1 VDVNCAAIPEN
12 LLEAELFGYERG
24 AFTDARQSK
33 PGLFQTAHRGTIF
46 LDEVGLLPESL
57 QAKLLKVLEER
68 AVRRL
73 GSTHS
78 EPIDVWIVSATNA
91 DLAAGIHERRFRED
105 LYHRLAVIPLRMPPL
120 RERTGDVIRLAEH
133 FLARACDDYG
143 LPAKRMAADA
153 RRALEMYAWPGNIR
167 ELSNLMERVA
177 LLCDDAVVGAAALEL
192 PVATTAAPI
201 ARAPA
206 PAPVELPAPRT
217 TGSAED
223 AMREHLA
230 AVLERTGWNISRSAE
245 ELGLSRNT
253 VRARIERFGLRP
265 SAEPRARG
273 ASPAPA
279 PAPMAS
285 PGRVSEPRPPAPPPP
300 AASAPP
306 VPLTGGPMRWERRR
320 LTFLR
325 ATLLSRPEVGT
336 LTDNTRALE
345 TMMDKIRIFG
355 GRVAELG
362 STWVGAI
369 FGLEAV
375 EDAPLRAVHAA
386 MAIDKAVQRAR
397 LGEGDPLATQIGIH
411 SAEVLVGQAG
421 QGPEVEADAKRAAWS
436 ALEWMLEGAEAGALL
451 VTPEAAPLL
460 ERRFELT
467 RRGGAARGLRVS
479 GREGRAR
486 AGAGLARFA
495 GRRQELDL
503 IRSRLDSARAGRGQ
517 LVGVVGEAG
526 IGKSRLLR
534 EFRESLRGERVTYLE
549 GHCLSYGGAMP
560 YLPLLEILRRAFRL
574 EEGDTPERIADK
586 VAEALTALRLDP
598 VEAAPYVLQM
608 LGVKDGTDALTALG
622 PEAVLARTT
631 EILRQVAARASARR
645 PLVVVVEDLHWIDA
659 ASLALTP
666 LVESLAGQPILVILT
681 YRPDTRPPWTARSHV
696 TQIALQ
702 PLSDEESLS
711 VVHAVLARGDV
722 AEPLVR
728 AIVARGEG
736 NPFFLEELARA
747 LAAPGAAHDPAVI
760 PAGVQDLL
768 LARINRLPAPLR
780 EVLQA
785 ASVLGREISP
795 RALQPMLQTM
805 TAGGDDLGAALRE
818 LVSLDFLYADSRGG
832 ETTHVFRHALTHEV
846 AYGSLLERRRREL
859 HGRAGRAL
867 QDLYAG
873 RAEEVAELLAHHF
886 GRSDDADKAVDY
898 AILAAER
905 AQRRWANAEALAHF
919 DAALARLAT
928 VPDSR
933 ANRLRRIDAV
943 LKQAE
948 VKFALGRHAEHIQ
961 ALESIRGLV
970 EAETAADP
978 RRRAAWYY
986 WTGFLHSLTGG
997 RPEVPIAYCR
1007 EASSI
1012 ADAGGFDDIRAFA
1025 ECCLAHVYGVA
1036 GNLRAAIEAGE
1047 RALALFEAQGNVW
1060 WACRTLWV
1068 INTAA
1073 LYTGDWERSLEYCRR
1088 GLAHGQATNDARLKV
1103 VGLWRTGSVHI
1114 QRGDWQA
1121 GLACCREAAALAPS
1135 PFDAATIKAVEG
1147 FGLVKAGR
1155 LQDGIAE
1162 LAEAVAWF
1170 ERSQLRYTRSVTAL
1184 RLAEGHLQA
1193 GDRRRAGEILERII
1207 VDSRE
1212 GGYRHVEGVA
1222 ERLLG
1227 ECALPADRAGAAR
1240 HLAAAE
1246 RILTEVGARNELART
1261 RMGQATLRH
1270 ADGDLAGARALLREA
1285 LETFEALGTL
1295 DGPPR
1300 VRALLAELEDAR

>member
-1 VDVNCAAIPEN
+1 MEPLTDILGSSPPIEALRANIRRLLDRPQGSRRLPSVLIEGETGSGKGLTAQTLHRASPRGKGPFVDVNCAAIPEN

-91 DLAAGIHERRFRED
+91 DLAAGIRERRFRED
-105 LYHRLAVIPLRMPPL
+105 LYHRLAVITLRMPPL
-120 RERTGDVIRLAEH
+120 RERTGDVTRLAEH

-143 LPAKRMAADA
+143 LPAKRLAADA

-192 PVATTAAPI
+192 PVATAAAPI

-217 TGSAED
+217 SGSAED

-253 VRARIERFGLRP
+253 VRARIERFRLRP
-265 SAEPRARG
+265 STEPRARA

-279 PAPMAS
+279 PAAS
-285 PGRVSEPRPPAPPPP
+285 PGRVSEPRP

-306 VPLTGGPMRWERRR
+306 VPLPGGPMRWERRR

-526 IGKSRLLR
+526 IGKSRLVDEFAAISRARGAVVFGAKAQPYTRATGRRIGLDLLR
-534 EFRESLRGERVTYLE
+534 
-549 GHCLSYGGAMP
+549 SYFG
-560 YLPLLEILRRAFRL
+560 LDRA
-574 EEGDTPERIADK
+574 
-586 VAEALTALRLDP
+586 
-598 VEAAPYVLQM
+598 
-608 LGVKDGTDALTALG
+608 DA
-622 PEAVLARTT
+622 PEAVRDK
-631 EILRQVAARASARR
+631 V
-645 PLVVVVEDLHWIDA
+645 DA
-659 ASLALTP
+659 AMRTLDPELGPHVAPVLWQLGAL
-666 LVESLAGQPILVILT
+666 E
-681 YRPDTRPPWTARSHV
+681 ARDPFLRADAPSRR
-696 TQIALQ
+696 Q
-702 PLSDEESLS
+702 
-711 VVHAVLARGDV
+711 RGFE
-722 AEPLVR
+722 ANFRL
-728 AIVARGEG
+728 I
-736 NPFFLEELARA
+736 
-747 LAAPGAAHDPAVI
+747 GAA
-760 PAGVQDLL
+760 
-768 LARINRLPAPLR
+768 
-780 EVLQA
+780 
-785 ASVLGREISP
+785 
-795 RALQPMLQTM
+795 
-805 TAGGDDLGAALRE
+805 
-818 LVSLDFLYADSRGG
+818 
-832 ETTHVFRHALTHEV
+832 
-846 AYGSLLERRRREL
+846 
-859 HGRAGRAL
+859 
-867 QDLYAG
+867 
-873 RAEEVAELLAHHF
+873 
-886 GRSDDADKAVDY
+886 
-898 AILAAER
+898 
-905 AQRRWANAEALAHF
+905 
-919 DAALARLAT
+919 
-928 VPDSR
+928 
-933 ANRLRRIDAV
+933 
-943 LKQAE
+943 
-948 VKFALGRHAEHIQ
+948 
-961 ALESIRGLV
+961 
-970 EAETAADP
+970 
-978 RRRAAWYY
+978 
-986 WTGFLHSLTGG
+986 
-997 RPEVPIAYCR
+997 
-1007 EASSI
+1007 
-1012 ADAGGFDDIRAFA
+1012 
-1025 ECCLAHVYGVA
+1025 
-1036 GNLRAAIEAGE
+1036 
-1047 RALALFEAQGNVW
+1047 
-1060 WACRTLWV
+1060 
-1068 INTAA
+1068 
-1073 LYTGDWERSLEYCRR
+1073 
-1088 GLAHGQATNDARLKV
+1088 
-1103 VGLWRTGSVHI
+1103 
-1114 QRGDWQA
+1114 
-1121 GLACCREAAALAPS
+1121 
-1135 PFDAATIKAVEG
+1135 
-1147 FGLVKAGR
+1147 
-1155 LQDGIAE
+1155 
-1162 LAEAVAWF
+1162 
-1170 ERSQLRYTRSVTAL
+1170 
-1184 RLAEGHLQA
+1184 
-1193 GDRRRAGEILERII
+1193 
-1207 VDSRE
+1207 
-1212 GGYRHVEGVA
+1212 
-1222 ERLLG
+1222 
-1227 ECALPADRAGAAR
+1227 
-1240 HLAAAE
+1240 
-1246 RILTEVGARNELART
+1246 
-1261 RMGQATLRH
+1261 
-1270 ADGDLAGARALLREA
+1270 
-1285 LETFEALGTL
+1285 
-1295 DGPPR
+1295 
-1300 VRALLAELEDAR
+1300 